1 MNPTCAKCGMVL
13 SCSADRCHAC
23 GHVILA
29 ATQPFLPSTDC
40 ERKDSA
46 SESMPHQE
54 EEAKVERLLGHIASQ
69 SHFEERYELREVLAS
84 GGMGQ
89 VHRAYDTILRRN
101 VAIKMMRNSCGSE
114 TAAIRGQFLK
124 EARVGGRLL
133 HPHILPVF
141 DLGVNHAR
149 KIYFTMRLVNGA
161 SLQSCLDSLSNDVVT
176 NLVDW
181 PLRRVVET
189 FLGACY
195 GVDYAHQNGVLHLDL
210 KPHNIL
216 VSGFDEVF
224 VIDWGLARVD
234 DVDDMEQLVDLY
246 RNGSNSS
253 QSGSCTGIVGDH
265 VVGTPGYMA
274 PEQAAGDLGN
284 YDGATDVYGL
294 GGILY
299 FILYGMVPNQGA
311 VGNEQLQASF
321 LPKKRAQLRQAI
333 LPRGRHVSSEFRDA
347 LRFLEDI
354 SLKALQPDRVHR
366 YPSVEA
372 MIIDLNQWLTNSV
385 GLTSE
390 VNRAEKPQPPAAAGT
405 LAPPEDGDLLVQ
417 TKELTSPVSPVRAG
431 AEGKA
436 AAGHWQAAWKR
447 RRSPPWWAAVALL
460 LLVVG
465 GVVVWRVWPPPSSPP
480 SIALHKP
487 QPMEV
492 LHPGDNETV
501 SIHIDPQHSFREE
514 VKLQA
519 SCDGLGLTFRATD
532 IPAGG
537 DSGAVN
543 VEVAPNAALGRRRVT
558 VTATA
563 EGQQQETSFT
573 VVILPPGFEPGP
585 GKDIG
590 PYPERIVRH
599 VDKHDVVFVLVQ
611 PDGKPD
617 APFYLMENKVCNG
630 VFRAFARQAG
640 DKLAGLV
647 WRRGGLAN
655 GQDAGDH
662 PLLPVFRV
670 TRPEAERCAA
680 WLGGRLPTA
689 RQLDLAFGY
698 DDRRDRRRNLP
709 PLRSAAVNR
718 IREGPRKNDDP
729 NSDDISPHGI
739 RDLAGNG
746 LEWTCDTLTPVD
758 GKPLAVLRGRSYT
771 APEPLLF
778 ADLDEWNTKP
788 EICPVQLPDQPSWTT
803 GFRVVIELP
812 GLPRDK

>member
-465 GVVVWRVWPPPSSPP
+465 GAVVWRATSPSSPP
-480 SIALHKP
+480 SIALREP
-487 QPMEV
+487 QPRGA

-501 SIHIDPQHSFREE
+501 SIHVDLLHGFREE
-514 VKLQA
+514 VKLKA
-519 SCDGLGLTFRATD
+519 SCDGLGLTFRVTD
-532 IPAGG
+532 IPAGR

-563 EGQQQETSFT
+563 EGQQQETSFP
-573 VVILPPGFEPGP
+573 VVVLPPGFEPGP

-590 PYPERIVRH
+590 PYPARIVRH

-611 PDGKPD
+611 PEGKQD

-630 VFRAFARQAG
+630 VFRAFVREPGHKPAE
-640 DKLAGLV
+640 LV

-662 PLLPVFRV
+662 DLLPVFRV
-670 TRPEAERCAA
+670 TRPEAEDCAA
-680 WLGGRLPTA
+680 WLGGALPRA
-689 RQLDLAFGY
+689 WHLDQAAGY
-698 DDRRDRRRNLP
+698 YGRRDGRLGPARGP
-709 PLRSAAVNR
+709 SVAVNR
-718 IREGPRKNDDP
+718 IPEGPRKIDED
-729 NSDDISPHGI
+729 SDDISLHGI
-739 RDLAGNG
+739 RDLSGNG
-746 LEWTCDTLTPVD
+746 REWTRDTLPPVD
-758 GKPLAVLRGRSYT
+758 GKSLAVLRGRSYT
-771 APEPLLF
+771 ALGPLLF
-778 ADLDEWNTKP
+778 AHIDDWKKPDECPTRDP
-788 EICPVQLPDQPSWTT
+788 ERASPYT

-812 GLPRDK
+812 GP